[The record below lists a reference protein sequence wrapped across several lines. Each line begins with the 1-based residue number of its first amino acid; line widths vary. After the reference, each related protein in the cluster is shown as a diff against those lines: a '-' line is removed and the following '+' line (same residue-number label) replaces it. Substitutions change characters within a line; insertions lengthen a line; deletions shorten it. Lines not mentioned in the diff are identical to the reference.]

1 MVWNWQQPDWPHFS
15 YEAPALS
22 GYDNRLLLG
31 AGLRLGA
38 FKHLD
43 EDEKSQLTIDLIS
56 NEALKTSEIEGEYL
70 DRDSL
75 QSSIRRQFGLAS
87 DNRKIPPAEQGI
99 AQMMVDLY
107 QTFQSPLSHIN
118 LYAWHTMLTNGRRD
132 LHDIGQYRTHQEPM
146 QIISGPIHSP
156 KIHFE
161 APPSTQ
167 VMPEMERFII
177 WFNDIAPDGKSPLPA
192 LVRAGIAHLY
202 FESIHPFE
210 DGNGRIGRAIAEKA
224 LAQSLGQ
231 PTLIAIAHMI
241 EKNKKAYYAALEQAN
256 KSNEI
261 TQWLIYFAET
271 VLNAQSYTQVRLEFL
286 INKAKLYDR
295 VRGQLNARQEK
306 ALARMFREGP
316 EGFQGGLS
324 ADKYLRITGTTR
336 PTATRDL
343 QDLVMKG
350 ALTRTGNASIPG
362 TTSTL
367 KVSSNFDL
375 SWFVKKT
382 VAGRNWGSS
391 S

>member
-15 YEAPALS
+15 YEATALG

-31 AGLRLGA
+31 AGLLFGA

-43 EDEKSQLTIDLIS
+43 EDEKSQLTIELIS

-70 DRDSL
+70 NRDSL
-75 QSSIRRQFGLAS
+75 QSSIRRQFGLVT
-87 DNRKIPPAEQGI
+87 DNRKIPPAEHGI

-107 QTFQSPLSHIN
+107 QAFQSPLSHTN
-118 LYAWHTMLTNGRRD
+118 FYDWHAMLTNGRRD
-132 LHDIGQYRTHQEPM
+132 LNDIGRYRTHQEPM
-146 QIISGPIHSP
+146 QIVSGPIHSP
-156 KIHFE
+156 RIHFE
-161 APPSTQ
+161 APPSEQ
-167 VMPEMERFII
+167 VMLEIDRFVD
-177 WFNDIAPDGKSPLPA
+177 WFNTTAPNGKSPLPA

-224 LAQSLGQ
+224 LAQGLGQ

-261 TQWLIYFAET
+261 TQWLVYFADT
-271 VLNAQSYTQVRLEFL
+271 VLSAQSYTQFRLEFL

-295 VRGQLNARQEK
+295 LRGQLNARQEK

-316 EGFQGGLS
+316 EGFKGGLI
-324 ADKYLRITGTTR
+324 AEKYLRITGTTR

-350 ALTRTGNASIPG
+350 ALTRTGERKHTRYFLN
-362 TTSTL
+362 L
-367 KVSSNFDL
+367 EN
-375 SWFVKKT
+375 
-382 VAGRNWGSS
+382 
-391 S
+391 